1 MKRFAYLSLIASILT
16 IGIKFWA
23 YFITSSIS
31 ILSDAVETVI
41 NLISSIILIH
51 AIIISQKPPDKEHLY
66 GHGKVEYFSS
76 LLEGIFILLAGIG
89 ILYGSF
95 ERILS
100 PRIVVSIEYGIVLS
114 IICGAINF
122 IVAFILLKGAKQYDS
137 IALEADAKHLLSD
150 VISTIGIV
158 VGLSIMYFYPKKL
171 WFLDPIIGFI
181 LGINIIRMSIPLIRR
196 SISELMDR
204 SLPEKESQEIISIIE
219 SHTGKGKWHAL
230 KTRKAGT
237 TRFIEF
243 HLLFPGDFTVKRSH
257 DICSKIEDALLKK
270 FPNSNII
277 IHVEP
282 EEDEIEL

>member
-243 HLLFPGDFTVKRSH
+243 HLVFPGNLTVKKSH
-257 DICSKIEDALLKK
+257 DICSKIEDDILKK